1 MASSSGWMK
10 LLRRLKPCLVFI
22 LQCGVSRQLKEL
34 LSGFQNGSLM
44 WCDVKLVKQ
53 PHPVARGDLPGHL
66 LVPHRVTRLRL
77 CLTADQKTG
86 LQDYKIL

>member
-22 LQCGVSRQLKEL
+22 LQCGDSRH
-34 LSGFQNGSLM
+34 
-44 WCDVKLVKQ
+44 VKLVKQ